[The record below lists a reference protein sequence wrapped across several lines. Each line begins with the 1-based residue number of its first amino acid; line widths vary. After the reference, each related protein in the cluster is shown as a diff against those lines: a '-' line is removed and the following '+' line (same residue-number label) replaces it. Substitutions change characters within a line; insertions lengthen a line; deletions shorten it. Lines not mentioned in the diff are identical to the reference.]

1 LASILTGI
9 DTLEQHQCRLQ
20 QAPDDYRPPRCPRC
34 GKGGLWRHGC
44 YGRKADR
51 GSPPARTLNPVPV
64 PRFRCSH
71 CRGTCSTLPECIP
84 PRRWYLW
91 SVQQAALQLRLAA
104 VSLLAASAQLPPSR
118 KTLRR
123 WWQRLKAGFAEHAC
137 CLRARLPTLGR
148 TTGFAPFWQACLA
161 QLPLSRA
168 MAWLQQ
174 DAGAMPG
181 CAREY

>member
-9 DTLEQHQCRLQ
+9 DTLEQHQCHLQ
-20 QAPDDYRPPRCPRC
+20 QAPDDYRPPQCPSC
-34 GKGGLWRHGC
+34 GKAGLWRHGC

-51 GSPPARTLNPVPV
+51 GSPASRTLNPVPV
-64 PRFRCSH
+64 PRFRCRH

-91 SVQQAALQLRLAA
+91 SVQQAALQLLLTA
-104 VSLLAASAQLPPSR
+104 VSLLAASARLVPSR

-123 WWQRLKAGFAEHAC
+123 WWRGFRDGFAQHAG
-137 CLRARLPTLGR
+137 CLRARLPALGR
-148 TTGFAPFWQACLA
+148 TAGFGAFWQVCLT

-168 MAWLQQ
+168 MAWVRQ
-174 DAGAMPG
+174 DGATVP
-181 CAREY
+181 